1 MKILNKKNTEKKPYL
16 KKKILV
22 FVVIIAVIIT
32 VYAIFWGHALYRPFE
47 DFKGPVY
54 IPKGYNLTDNLT
66 TDNERIFE
74 YSGNGTFWVGLIKD
88 PNKKELNETLNP
100 FADDSQNINETN
112 ETITVN
118 GHNVTFK
125 VHEMSIDMQEI
136 TSDIPI
142 LSKYTMPTIKMA
154 KFQAK
159 WYCEETNLTYVAI
172 GFVTSDQLEEMKKM
186 IESIQCHPEKSLF
199 NLNLGI

>member
-112 ETITVN
+112 EIITVN